1 MNNSQL
7 IIVGASGHGKVVAEI
22 AELTNKYEQI
32 YFMDDYSKDKMFHG
46 YQNLGPTTG
55 LDKYKNSTDVFV
67 AIGDNR
73 IRAEKLQDFENNGF
87 SIATLVHP
95 NAVISPST
103 SIGRGTVVMAGVI
116 INASTEIGF
125 GNIINTNVSVDHDCK
140 LGDFVHISPGVNI
153 AGTVEIGRCT
163 WLGINSTIINNII
176 IGHNIIVGAG
186 AVVVENLESS
196 GSYLGVPA
204 KLKEN

>member
-1 MNNSQL
+1 MNNSDL

-22 AELTNKYEQI
+22 AELTNKYKKI
-32 YFMDDYSKDKMFHG
+32 YFMDDYSDDKIFHG

-73 IRAEKLQDFENNGF
+73 IRAEKLQNFEKNGF
-87 SIATLVHP
+87 SIATLIHP
-95 NAVISPST
+95 NAVISAST
-103 SIGRGTVVMAGVI
+103 SIGRGTVIMPGAI

-140 LGDFVHISPGVNI
+140 LGNFVHISPGATI
-153 AGTVEIGRCT
+153 AGTVIIGSNT
-163 WLGINSTIINNII
+163 WVGAGSVIVNNICI
-176 IGHNIIVGAG
+176 SAHTIVGAG
-186 AVVVENLESS
+186 GVVVQDITQR
-196 GSYLGVPA
+196 GTYIGVPV
-204 KLKEN
+204 KMKKN

>member
-1 MNNSQL
+1 MNNSHL
-7 IIVGASGHGKVVAEI
+7 IVIGASGHGKVVAEI

-32 YFMDDYSKDKMFHG
+32 YFMDDYSEDKMFHG

-140 LGDFVHISPGVNI
+140 LGDFVHISPGTTI
-153 AGTVEIGRCT
+153 AGSVSIGSNT
-163 WLGINSTIINNII
+163 WIGAGSVIINNIYI
-176 IGHNIIVGAG
+176 SEHTLVGAG
-186 AVVVENLESS
+186 GVVVQDIVQS
-196 GSYLGVPA
+196 GTYIGVPV
-204 KLKEN
+204 KRKK

>member
-140 LGDFVHISPGVNI
+140 LGDFVHISPGTTI
-153 AGTVEIGRCT
+153 AGSVSIGSNT
-163 WLGINSTIINNII
+163 WIGAGSVIINNIYI
-176 IGHNIIVGAG
+176 SEHTLVGAG
-186 AVVVENLESS
+186 GVVVQDIVQS
-196 GSYLGVPA
+196 GTYIGVPV
-204 KLKEN
+204 KRKK

>member
-1 MNNSQL
+1 MNNSDL

-22 AELTNKYEQI
+22 AELTNKYKKI
-32 YFMDDYSKDKMFHG
+32 YFMDDYSDDKIFHG
-46 YQNLGPTTG
+46 YQNLGSTTG

-73 IRAEKLQDFENNGF
+73 IRAEKLQNFEKDGF

-95 NAVISPST
+95 NAVISAST
-103 SIGRGTVVMAGVI
+103 SIGRGTVIMPGAI

-140 LGDFVHISPGVNI
+140 LGNFVHVSPGTTI
-153 AGTVEIGRCT
+153 AGTVIIGSNT
-163 WLGINSTIINNII
+163 WVGAGSVIVNNICI
-176 IGHNIIVGAG
+176 SAHTIVGAG
-186 AVVVENLESS
+186 GVVVQDITQR
-196 GSYLGVPA
+196 GTYIGVPV
-204 KLKEN
+204 KMKKN